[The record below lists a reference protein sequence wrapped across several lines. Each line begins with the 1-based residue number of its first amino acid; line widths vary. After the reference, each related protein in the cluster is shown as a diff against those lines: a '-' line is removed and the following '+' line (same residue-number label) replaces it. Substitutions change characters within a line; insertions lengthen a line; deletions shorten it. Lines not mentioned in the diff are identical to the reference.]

1 MGFFGLFGREILSI
15 FEKIIPRPPS
25 PPPRP
30 PPPPP
35 REPSPPPP
43 PPPPPLLPPPPPKPY
58 RQPTHPFIFPQ
69 TQSTIL
75 PDPSLF
81 FSPHLLSSPLPTNSF
96 FQNFVLKNGDQ
107 PEYIHPYLIK
117 SSLSSL
123 TLCYPSQSSNSSFI
137 YQIFNPDLTI
147 STLNKPNPYATHIV
161 SSFSDL
167 SVTLDLPSSN
177 LRFFLVRGS
186 PYLTCVATNGVSL
199 SISTVHAIL
208 QISPNS
214 SLTKCTIK
222 LNNFQTWLLYASSPI
237 NLSQDVSSIISNGF
251 SGIIRIAIVPNSDP
265 RYESIL
271 DRFSRCY
278 PVCGDAL
285 FSNPFSLEY
294 KWDKRGWGD
303 LLMLAHPLHL

>member
-30 PPPPP
+30 PPPP
-35 REPSPPPP
+35 REPS

-58 RQPTHPFIFPQ
+58 RRPTHPFIFPQ

-147 STLNKPNPYATHIV
+147 ST
-161 SSFSDL
+161 
-167 SVTLDLPSSN
+167 
-177 LRFFLVRGS
+177 
-186 PYLTCVATNGVSL
+186 
-199 SISTVHAIL
+199 
-208 QISPNS
+208 
-214 SLTKCTIK
+214 
-222 LNNFQTWLLYASSPI
+222 
-237 NLSQDVSSIISNGF
+237 
-251 SGIIRIAIVPNSDP
+251 
-265 RYESIL
+265 
-271 DRFSRCY
+271 
-278 PVCGDAL
+278 
-285 FSNPFSLEY
+285 
-294 KWDKRGWGD
+294 
-303 LLMLAHPLHL
+303 